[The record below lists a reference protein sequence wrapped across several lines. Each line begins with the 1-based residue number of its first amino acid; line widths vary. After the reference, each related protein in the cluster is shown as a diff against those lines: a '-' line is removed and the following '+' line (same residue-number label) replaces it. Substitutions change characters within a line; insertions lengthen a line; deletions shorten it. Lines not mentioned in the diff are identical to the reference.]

1 MIALKRLR
9 EEKRMT
15 QAELSKALEISPSAI
30 GMYEQGRRVPD
41 VSTLKKIS
49 AYFNVSIDYLLGNST
64 SKDIHV
70 SNVPPLPSPKDERD
84 IVYNLE
90 KMMIFLNSSAA
101 KSTTEDDEDRALLRT
116 SLEIAMKIAKRLAKK
131 LNPNE

>member
-1 MIALKRLR
+1 MIALKKLR

-41 VSTLKKIS
+41 VSTLKKIF

-70 SNVPPLPSPKDERD
+70 SNVPPLPSPKNERD

-90 KMMIFLNSSAA
+90 KMIIFLNSSAA

>member
-1 MIALKRLR
+1 
-9 EEKRMT
+9 
-15 QAELSKALEISPSAI
+15 
-30 GMYEQGRRVPD
+30 MYEQGRRVPD

-64 SKDIHV
+64 AKDIHT
-70 SNVPPLPSPKDERD
+70 SNIPPLPSPKDERD

-90 KMMIFLNSSAA
+90 KMMAFLNSSAA
-101 KSTTEDDEDRALLRT
+101 KSTTEDDEDRELLRT

-131 LNPNE
+131 LNPNQ

>member
-1 MIALKRLR
+1 M
-9 EEKRMT
+9 
-15 QAELSKALEISPSAI
+15 
-30 GMYEQGRRVPD
+30 
-41 VSTLKKIS
+41 
-49 AYFNVSIDYLLGNST
+49 SIDYLLGNST

-84 IVYNLE
+84 IIYNLE
-90 KMMIFLNSSAA
+90 KMIIFLNSSAA